1 MKIQNKKKNKPA
13 QLVLKLII
21 GAAIGF
27 SFGFG
32 ITKMVKSNTKLT
44 NSIETTLQQNCNC
57 ERIESGNSYTGIQF
71 SKNDG
76 ISTTKLNFTLMNCDF
91 TSSAEK
97 EAKRLNDVLIDEV
110 EDYDSAGFITFY
122 FKSDVKNETVKI
134 KDGTIL

>member
-1 MKIQNKKKNKPA
+1 MKTQSKTKSTKK
-13 QLVLKLII
+13 LILKLLVGFII
-21 GAAIGF
+21 GI

-32 ITKMVKSNTKLT
+32 IGKMVKSNTKRT

-76 ISTTKLNFTLMNCDF
+76 ISNTKLNFTLMNCDF

-97 EAKRLNDVLIDEV
+97 EAKRLNDVLRDEV
-110 EDYDSAGFITFY
+110 EDYDSVDFITFY
-122 FKSDVKNETVKI
+122 FKSDMKNKTVKI

>member
-1 MKIQNKKKNKPA
+1 MKAKQHDVTANAGECIHQCFDFEERVN
-13 QLVLKLII
+13 VLID
-21 GAAIGF
+21 F
-27 SFGFG
+27 S
-32 ITKMVKSNTKLT
+32 LDL
-44 NSIETTLQQNCNC
+44 LQQNCNC

-76 ISTTKLNFTLMNCDF
+76 ISNTKLNFTLLNCDF

-97 EAKRLNDVLIDEV
+97 EAKRLNDVLRDEV
-110 EDYDSAGFITFY
+110 EDYNSVDFITFY

>member
-1 MKIQNKKKNKPA
+1 MKTRNKTKSTKK
-13 QLVLKLII
+13 LILKLLVGFII
-21 GAAIGF
+21 GI

-32 ITKMVKSNTKLT
+32 IGKMVKSNTKLT

-71 SKNDG
+71 NKNDG
-76 ISTTKLNFTLMNCDF
+76 ISNTKLNFTLLNCDF

-110 EDYDSAGFITFY
+110 EDYDSVDFITFY

>member
-1 MKIQNKKKNKPA
+1 MKTRNKTKSTKK
-13 QLVLKLII
+13 LILKLLIGLII
-21 GAAIGF
+21 GI

-32 ITKMVKSNTKLT
+32 IGKMVKSNTKLT

-71 SKNDG
+71 SKKDG
-76 ISTTKLNFTLMNCDF
+76 ISNTKVSFTLMNCDF

-97 EAKRLNDVLIDEV
+97 EAKRLNDVLRDEV
-110 EDYDSAGFITFY
+110 EDYDSVDFITFY
-122 FKSDVKNETVKI
+122 FKSDEKNKTVKI